1 MERELGEAAKNIRI
15 ATLEAQEAALAE
27 RVDQGVR
34 GFGVGE
40 TFWERWSGVGATR
53 AYEVAKQQLQDVR
66 NRLAELRLELNK
78 FARDGGGVRVLP
90 TITVSASAPRAY
102 PDSRLFDPRFGPLP
116 DVNMT
121 GRDRVSGANM
131 LDLQDAIISSVVK
144 GLRSPDISASIAK
157 SAEQAKYLTKRD
169 QASAHVATWGVDAVA
184 SQMGPFGGALSGFLS
199 GAMSGNMWLA
209 AASGVT
215 GLVDGVISLGNA
227 SSEAAKQA
235 RHASIARR
243 IEQLQQ
249 MHLQGPEYE
258 RRLRELLNNQEELI
272 EKRRREADEMERIN
286 TAYRNAPRGFSVAGY
301 SVATQTKA
309 ARPPSP
315 PSMNFSGDI
324 TVMLPAGSSADQVKA
339 FVAQLDLLASS
350 MGAAGGSRSQALEL
364 M

>member
-1 MERELGEAAKNIRI
+1 
-15 ATLEAQEAALAE
+15 
-27 RVDQGVR
+27 
-34 GFGVGE
+34 
-40 TFWERWSGVGATR
+40 
-53 AYEVAKQQLQDVR
+53 
-66 NRLAELRLELNK
+66 
-78 FARDGGGVRVLP
+78 
-90 TITVSASAPRAY
+90 
-102 PDSRLFDPRFGPLP
+102 
-116 DVNMT
+116 
-121 GRDRVSGANM
+121 M

-235 RHASIARR
+235 RQASIALHQNYADFEDQLRVELGLMSKADAAEAAIRRETARR